1 MSQASSDL
9 SDFDEL
15 PDYDALDD
23 GNDDFVADAGDG
35 GYDDVDYGDE
45 VAGAPVVRGP
55 NYRKKGF
62 SIYTVMLILSFV
74 MLTTAAIMFFVQLGR
89 YQ

>member
-9 SDFDEL
+9 SDFEEL

-23 GNDDFVADAGDG
+23 GNQDFAADAGDG
-35 GYDDVDYGDE
+35 TFDDGEYGDDVASG
-45 VAGAPVVRGP
+45 PIVRAP

-89 YQ
+89 Y